1 MLKKTLSHLYGVI
14 LLLKTLLK
22 TVKLQD
28 LKFLKKSELKL
39 ASENA
44 PKRPFKKIEP
54 RYTQVGEKV
63 DKFSYNI
70 GGHRG
75 GD

>member
-54 RYTQVGEKV
+54 RYT
-63 DKFSYNI
+63 
-70 GGHRG
+70 
-75 GD
+75 